1 MEDNNIKCR
10 IDKYWSV
17 IKTLVKGGIRFCH
30 PSTIKQL
37 YSSLAVSTLTYG
49 IELCNLTDGLL
60 NKLNIEGRKGLK
72 TLFNISVHSRNYLN
86 TFLNI
91 EHISSIIITN
101 KLNLLTR
108 LLNNKKTGN
117 IILQM
122 LEKANYLCFIT
133 DIHNQPQ
140 I

>member
-1 MEDNNIKCR
+1 MNDYTIRPKDNLKHLGFIWNNKSNVFSMGDNTIKCR

-17 IKTLVKGGIRFCH
+17 IKILVKGGIRFSH

-72 TLFNISVHSRNYLN
+72 TLSNISVHSRNYLN
-86 TFLNI
+86 T
-91 EHISSIIITN
+91 S
-101 KLNLLTR
+101 
-108 LLNNKKTGN
+108 
-117 IILQM
+117 Q
-122 LEKANYLCFIT
+122 Y
-133 DIHNQPQ
+133 
-140 I
+140 

>member
-1 MEDNNIKCR
+1 MEENSIKCG

-30 PSTIKQL
+30 TSAIKQL

-49 IELCNLTDGLL
+49 IELCSLTDGLL

-72 TLFNISVHSRNYLN
+72 TLLNISVHSRNYFN
-86 TFLNI
+86 TLLNI

-101 KLNLLTR
+101 KPNLLTR

-117 IILQM
+117 IIL
-122 LEKANYLCFIT
+122 
-133 DIHNQPQ
+133 
-140 I
+140 